1 MKLPEDVHIWRFYL
15 NMRLQISYM
24 LYRVYD
30 YSEKLNNLLNACVV
44 LCVLFVYVMFVV
56 IFANMYMYE
65 ISKHLPQ
72 NCISF
77 LTRQL

>member
-24 LYRVYD
+24 FYRVYD
-30 YSEKLNNLLNACVV
+30 YSEKLNNLSNACVV

-56 IFANMYMYE
+56 IFAYTYM
-65 ISKHLPQ
+65 
-72 NCISF
+72 
-77 LTRQL
+77 

>member
-24 LYRVYD
+24 FFRLYD

-44 LCVLFVYVMFVV
+44 LRLLFVYIMFVV
-56 IFANMYMYE
+56 IFAKTYM
-65 ISKHLPQ
+65 
-72 NCISF
+72 
-77 LTRQL
+77 